1 MKAGIYTFINSKTF
15 IRICLGIVCLL
26 LFIQSDRR
34 FGYTSKAPK
43 NNYAVVS
50 DGTGYFAYLPQYIVY
65 PDSKNFSFQKN
76 ITAKYPEADFFSMLY
91 LDTTSNTFYNKFY
104 VGTALLQSPFYA
116 IAHAYHV
123 VSDGEAD
130 GYSLGY
136 RFSIQLAA
144 LFYWLVGVLA
154 LFSLFTRLNYSRFT
168 ILIGVICITLGT
180 NLSYYLVYNPSYSHI
195 YSFCFI
201 ALFLNYVHLWSQTRS
216 LKHLI
221 YLSIC
226 ISIIAIVR
234 PVNVLI
240 ILIVPFFFSNWN
252 SFLEEVKHM
261 LQHRLKWILACL
273 IIGIG
278 FIFIQL
284 LSQYHQSGEWNL
296 YSYKSEG
303 FSNILHP
310 QFWNVF
316 FSYQKGYF
324 IYSPFMFL
332 LIPACYFLWKQ
343 SSRYFYWGWIIVN
356 FIILYI
362 IVSWWD
368 WTYGGGL
375 GNRPFIDFLP
385 LYLFAIL
392 ALFKMSKPYVKI
404 VLAFFIIGSIAIY
417 QLFQIQFNQ
426 NIILYSGMDQAKF
439 WKVFMKTDARYS
451 WMLQYHYER
460 LPKTK
465 LVNIQTI
472 EYNQGSWQMKETNDS
487 CLTFVPSGDDF
498 LLLPNKKK
506 LSQFAQ
512 LEGNVKIYD
521 QANNPT
527 LEAIYYSNGNVVH
540 KSEQP
545 LGNKIDRVNSFEP
558 VDLEF
563 NPKID
568 CAFDSIRFKLLHY
581 GKQNDYSNFIISILE
596 KPSE

>member
-1 MKAGIYTFINSKTF
+1 MYTFINSKAF
-15 IRICLGIVCLL
+15 VRICLGILCLL

-34 FGYTSKAPK
+34 FGYTSKTPK
-43 NNYAVVS
+43 NNYAIVS

-65 PDSKNFSFQKN
+65 PDSTNFSFQQK
-76 ITAKYPEADFFSMLY
+76 ITTKYPEANFFSMLY

-104 VGTALLQSPFYA
+104 AGTALLQSPFYA
-116 IAHAYHV
+116 IAHAYQV
-123 VSDGEAD
+123 ISGGETD

-144 LFYWLVGVLA
+144 LFYWLVGVVA
-154 LFSLFTRLNYSRFT
+154 LFSLFTRFNYSRFT
-168 ILIGVICITLGT
+168 ILIGVVCITLGT
-180 NLSYYLVYNPSYSHI
+180 NLNYYLVYYPSYSHI

-201 ALFLNYVHLWSQTRS
+201 ALFLNFVHLWSQTRS

-252 SFLEEVKHM
+252 SFFTEVKQ
-261 LQHRLKWILACL
+261 LFQHRIKWILACL
-273 IIGIG
+273 IIGVS
-278 FIFIQL
+278 FILLQL
-284 LSQYHQSGEWNL
+284 LSQYNQTGEWNL

-310 QFWNVF
+310 QFWNIL
-316 FSYQKGYF
+316 FSYEKGYF

-332 LIPACYFLWKQ
+332 LFPACYFLMKQ
-343 SSRYFYWGWIIVN
+343 SPRYFFWGWIFVN
-356 FIILYI
+356 VVIIYI
-362 IVSWWD
+362 IASWWD

-392 ALFKMSKPYVKI
+392 ALFKLSRSYVKI

-417 QLFQIQFNQ
+417 QIFQLQFNQ
-426 NIILYSGMDQAKF
+426 NIILYSGMNQAKF
-439 WKVFMKTDARYS
+439 WKVFMKTDARYA
-451 WMLQYHYER
+451 WMLQYNYES
-460 LPKTK
+460 LPKTE
-465 LVNIQTI
+465 LVNIQSI
-472 EYNQGSWQMKETNDS
+472 EYKEGNWLPKKTNDS
-487 CLTFVPSGDDF
+487 SFIVIPTNEEF
-498 LLLPNKKK
+498 LILPNKKT
-506 LSQFAQ
+506 LPQFAQ
-512 LEGNVKIYD
+512 LDGKVKIYD

-527 LEAIYYSNGNVVH
+527 IEVIYYSKGNVIH

-545 LGNKIDRVNSFEP
+545 IGNKIDQIHSFES
-558 VDLEF
+558 VHLEF
-563 NPKID
+563 NPKTHIT
-568 CAFDSIRFKLLHY
+568 FDSIRFKLFHY
-581 GKQNDYSNFIISILE
+581 GKRNDYSNFTISILHKSNE
-596 KPSE
+596 LQ